1 MSSPQPE
8 ARSDIPPLSERIS
21 FRIHQLS
28 AQMARITNP
37 LFREFGIDVVSSQIL
52 LLVQERGGVAMSEL
66 LGIMHLPQSTIS
78 HQLQRLEKRGY
89 ILRERGGVDQRAV
102 SISLTES
109 GAEVARKCEG
119 ISATVYAAMVDGPHG
134 SSAADICAELDVMLD
149 QLSRLRADD
158 HRDA

>member
-1 MSSPQPE
+1 MLNE
-8 ARSDIPPLSERIS
+8 RLREMDDVPPLSERIS

-52 LLVQERGGVAMSEL
+52 LLVQERGSVGISEL
-66 LGIMHLPQSTIS
+66 LGIVHLPQSTIS

-89 ILRERGGVDQRAV
+89 ITRERGGRDQRAV

-109 GAEVARKCEG
+109 GAEVADECEA
-119 ISATVYAAMVDGPHG
+119 ISTRVYGAMVDGLPGG
-134 SSAADICAELDVMLD
+134 SASEVCAELDTMLD
-149 QLSRLRADD
+149 QLSRLKATEG
-158 HRDA
+158 